1 MASVTS
7 SYHSPSPPMQQLPLV
22 SKHSFYHHNIVFL
35 DSISVTK
42 PQHIIDSKCMYIC
55 HVHTHHIYIHVCVLH
70 LHIADVDFVSSVPS
84 VQFQTY
90 QQLQFVPIRII
101 DDQIVEGDE
110 YFNVSLQSSSLMR
123 GVLLNPDPTHV
134 TILENDCE

>member
-1 MASVTS
+1 
-7 SYHSPSPPMQQLPLV
+7 
-22 SKHSFYHHNIVFL
+22 
-35 DSISVTK
+35 
-42 PQHIIDSKCMYIC
+42 MYIC
-55 HVHTHHIYIHVCVLH
+55 HVYTHHNIHVCVLH

-90 QQLQFVPIRII
+90 QQLQFVPIGII